1 VVEQVED
8 QADQV
13 VLEVELM
20 HQVVTHL
27 PTLVVVEQETLVD
40 VVVEVQVVL
49 GMLLLL
55 IQQVNFIND

>member
-1 VVEQVED
+1 MEN

-20 HQVVTHL
+20 HQVVMHL

-49 GMLLLL
+49 DMLLLL

>member
-1 VVEQVED
+1 MENQVH
-8 QADQV
+8 QV

-55 IQQVNFIND
+55 IQAVNLIND

>member
-1 VVEQVED
+1 MEN
-8 QADQV
+8 QADQG

-20 HQVVTHL
+20 HQVVMHL

-49 GMLLLL
+49 DMLLLL
-55 IQQVNFIND
+55 IPILDD